1 MQITDDLQRIFQL
14 VESPQ
19 RIISLVPSLTE
30 LLFDLGLGDRIVGV
44 TKFCIHPAQ
53 VQQTVKR
60 VGGTKKFDFEKI
72 EALQP
77 DLIIANKEENY
88 RAGVEQL
95 CEKYPVYISDI
106 FELKDALRTIENI
119 GVMTGTEALAL
130 PMIEQIQQSFDEVK
144 GKLQGEVLYFIWQ
157 QPDMVVATDNFIDD
171 VLQWLGLDNAV
182 AHLTRYPELS
192 EETLAKLSPNYVF
205 LSSEPYPFKERHIS
219 RFQSL
224 FPNAEVLLV
233 DGEMF
238 SWYGSRLI
246 HSPKYFMSLPVSRRR

>member
-1 MQITDDLQRIFQL
+1 MQITDDLHRTVQL
-14 VESPQ
+14 AEPPQ

-30 LLFDLGLGDRIVGV
+30 LLFDLGLADRIVGV

-53 VQQTVKR
+53 AQQTAKR
-60 VGGTKKFDFEKI
+60 VGGTKKFDFDQI
-72 EALQP
+72 DALQP

-88 RAGVEQL
+88 KEGVELL

-106 FELKDALRTIENI
+106 FDLKDACRTIQNI
-119 GVMTGTEALAL
+119 GLMTGTEALAL
-130 PMIEQIQQSFDEVK
+130 PMIDQIQQGFDEVK
-144 GKLQGEVLYFIWQ
+144 GKFRGEVLYFIWQ
-157 QPDMVVATDNFIDD
+157 QPDMVAATNNFIDY
-171 VLQWLGLDNAV
+171 VMQWLGFDNAA
-182 AHLTRYPELS
+182 AHLARYPELTA
-192 EETLAKLSPNYVF
+192 EALAKLSPHYIF
-205 LSSEPYPFKERHIS
+205 LSSEPYPFKAKHIS

-246 HSPKYFMSLPVSRRR
+246 HSPKYFMSLPVNRAR